1 MVEFKIK
8 ETCYIMKKIGNRNF
22 KDQDL
27 QSNLNALL
35 TAIAK
40 KKPDSIKGNYF
51 SKAMIKTSMG
61 PLVNL
66 NVDAYQNLNKE

>member
-51 SKAMIKTSMG
+51 
-61 PLVNL
+61 LL
-66 NVDAYQNLNKE
+66 NV